1 MIKKMVI
8 ASAILL
14 ASGTAAYADVTVPY
28 VGAELGYDSASWKIK
43 DVTGQS
49 QTASAY
55 GAIGGLFIGLG
66 YMVDRLYLGGEL
78 FGSANSAQTNTRQV
92 NTATTPFTANVI
104 MRSRYTWGAS
114 IIPGFRF
121 NPAALLYFRLSALRT
136 RFAFHQAAAPAGY
149 GTNLSLTNVTGG
161 QAGIGLQGDWGNH
174 WGARVEYDYTK
185 YKTFSVFR
193 NSVTARDNIVKVG
206 LLYNFC

>member
-14 ASGTAAYADVTVPY
+14 TSSTAVFADVVVPY
-28 VGAELGYDSASWKIK
+28 VGAELGYDSGRWKIK
-43 DVTGQS
+43 DVTGYS

-55 GAIGGLFIGLG
+55 GAIGGLFVGLG
-66 YMVDRLYLGGEL
+66 WMVDRLYLGGEL

-92 NTATTPFTANVI
+92 NTSTVPANVI

-114 IIPGFRF
+114 VIPGFRF
-121 NPAALLYFRLSALRT
+121 NSAALLYFRLSALRT
-136 RFAFHQAAAPAGY
+136 RFAFHQTVVPAGS
-149 GTNLSLTNVTGG
+149 GSNLSLTNVTGG

-185 YKTFSVFR
+185 YKTFSTFR
-193 NSVTARDNIVKVG
+193 NSITARDNIVKVG